1 MVGSEASRPSQE
13 RAPSVLLPGDAALWP
28 LSAWGSGGADEQAPP
43 LPRDPL
49 PVVSPSA
56 FPGERDCWSRRGGR
70 RAPGPLQPPR
80 EPQGALSPSSLWA
93 ARPPIMR
100 SRQAARV
107 PGGLTGE
114 GPGPA
119 LPARRVLEQQEW
131 ASWDS
136 EVLRGA
142 GVLFFSGWERP
153 AGATA
158 CNQ

>member
-1 MVGSEASRPSQE
+1 MPT
-13 RAPSVLLPGDAALWP
+13 L
-28 LSAWGSGGADEQAPP
+28 
-43 LPRDPL
+43 
-49 PVVSPSA
+49 
-56 FPGERDCWSRRGGR
+56 C
-70 RAPGPLQPPR
+70 APGPLQPPH
-80 EPQGALSPSSLWA
+80 EPQGALSPSSLRTA
-93 ARPPIMR
+93 HPPIVG
-100 SRQAARV
+100 SGQAARV

-119 LPARRVLEQQEW
+119 LPTRRVLEQQER